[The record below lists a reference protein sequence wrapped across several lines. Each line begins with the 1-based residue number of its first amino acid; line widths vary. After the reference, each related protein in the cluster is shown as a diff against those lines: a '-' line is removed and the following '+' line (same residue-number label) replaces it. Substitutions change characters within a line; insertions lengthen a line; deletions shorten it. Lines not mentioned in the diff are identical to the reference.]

1 VVKRALARNVN
12 ERFQTAAEF
21 RDALEHYLRE
31 ERIMVSHAGVGQLVK
46 RVLGSRIEQQ
56 RQALREA
63 LTVADGT
70 VVTGL
75 VPDQSAAPDRSTSGV
90 SGPRFA
96 VPSEPPT
103 STSQFS
109 SSRTGTPRPQTL
121 DQNLTRKGGVLPL
134 FAAIGGLAAAASAIF
149 WATHRPAPAPLI
161 TTTLAT
167 ATAHAA
173 SNGVPAAADPAGV
186 NIDSLP
192 TTGALA
198 ESAATAAAISAA
210 LLAPTHKAGG
220 RPEKAAKDEPPPSK
234 KEAAAAAAPDPAP
247 AADPAPAVEAPKPA
261 EALPPPDQRA
271 PLNRGAAMSA
281 LTSAASAAMSCKRP
295 DGPTGSGTATV
306 TFSPD
311 GPVKSVSVSAPFA
324 GTPVGQC
331 VANAFRGAH
340 VPPFSGSSFTLPKGF
355 QIPN

>member
-1 VVKRALARNVN
+1 MN

-21 RDALEHYLRE
+21 RDALEHYLKD
-31 ERIMVSHAGVGQLVK
+31 ERIMVSHLGVGQLVK

-63 LTVADGT
+63 LVVADGT
-70 VVTGL
+70 IVTGL
-75 VPDQSAAPDRSTSGV
+75 VPDQSAAPERSTSGV
-90 SGPRFA
+90 SGSRFA

-109 SSRTGTPRPQTL
+109 NSRTGTPRPQTL
-121 DQNLTRKGGVLPL
+121 DPHQARGGGFLPL
-134 FAAIGGLAAAASAIF
+134 FAAVGGLAAAAGAIF
-149 WATHRPAPAPLI
+149 WVTHRPGPAPLI
-161 TTTLAT
+161 TNSVTAATTLA
-167 ATAHAA
+167 ATSSAA
-173 SNGVPAAADPAGV
+173 SNDSADPAGV
-186 NIDSLP
+186 NIDSIPTAGMLP
-192 TTGALA
+192 PTAPN
-198 ESAATAAAISAA
+198 AAALNAAA
-210 LLAPTHKAGG
+210 L
-220 RPEKAAKDEPPPSK
+220 
-234 KEAAAAAAPDPAP
+234 AAAARRAARADKVSLKDDPPTKAVAAPAAPDPAP
-247 AADPAPAVEAPKPA
+247 APAPAPEVVPPKPA
-261 EALPPPDQRA
+261 EPAAPLPPASERA
-271 PLNRGAAMSA
+271 PLNRGAALAA
-281 LTSAASAAMSCKRP
+281 LSSAASSAMGCKRP